1 MLTATRVARLL
12 FGVILTL
19 SCATAVHT
27 QPSPDL
33 TLIDGAK
40 NPELIPEYL
49 MWSTALDS
57 IALLAEH
64 NAVEHGPLK
73 ALLSSISA
81 SDAELVLAEAAEHT
95 KRAEACH
102 QRGLRIVEAM
112 KGQEI
117 DKLEKAMKA
126 NTLACREAL
135 LDATDRL
142 LARLSPEGRTALTA
156 WVLAERR
163 KVKAWIVKT
172 DLDFFRQPR

>member
-1 MLTATRVARLL
+1 MRTTGIARLL
-12 FGVILTL
+12 FGVTLPL
-19 SCATAVHT
+19 SCATAVYT

-33 TLIDGAK
+33 TLIDGEK

-49 MWSTALDS
+49 MWSTALDA
-57 IALLAEH
+57 IALLAEQ
-64 NAVEHGPLK
+64 NVSEHGPLK

-95 KRAEACH
+95 KRADACH
-102 QRGLRIVEAM
+102 QKGLRIVEAM
-112 KGQEI
+112 KGHGI
-117 DKLEKAMKA
+117 DRLEKAMKA
-126 NTLACREAL
+126 NTLACREVL

-156 WVLAERR
+156 WVLEGRR